1 MDTNIALQQRQV
13 ISEIKYLPAVSII
26 MPFRPVVTRKNE
38 LEYSLRSIM
47 GEIEQ
52 ELVTHYPTEKAV
64 PVIIKLKS
72 LIRHLNFNAHT
83 KSIAIF
89 VSSVAEKVYYME
101 LEVQEQVVF
110 SDSYNLRHLVL
121 NKKHT
126 KEYIVMTLGE
136 QGSKT
141 YLGNTSEFIRIKSNV
156 IKTPVSEGVANTKK
170 NSLDEFLHLMDQGL
184 SIIVKSYPL
193 PVFVIGNKSVIT
205 QFENTTVNEKN
216 IVHFIESSNSNIDEK
231 DIQVELMPYEL
242 EWQKVKQKYL
252 LNQVEKARL
261 ENKLA
266 RGIIEV
272 WQKANQNKVRL
283 LVLEIKYKTPKS
295 LNWHDSYCKIEYPGA
310 NAFYIK
316 DEIDDI
322 IDLVLESGGDVEYV
336 DENILSEYGNIV
348 LVSC

>member
-1 MDTNIALQQRQV
+1 MDINIALQERKV
-13 ISEIKYLPAVSII
+13 IADIKYLPVVSII

-47 GEIEQ
+47 RKVEQ

-64 PVIIKLKS
+64 PVIIKLKAVIS
-72 LIRHLNFNAHT
+72 HLNFNSHT

-89 VSSVAEKVYYME
+89 VSPVAEKVYYLQ
-101 LEVQEQVVF
+101 LEVEEQLAF
-110 SDSYNLRHLVL
+110 TDSYNLRELVL

-126 KEYIVMTLGE
+126 KEYIVMTLSE
-136 QGSKT
+136 HGSKT
-141 YLGNTSEFIRIKSNV
+141 YLGNTSEFICIKSNV
-156 IKTPVSEGVANTKK
+156 VETPIAAEITNTNN

-193 PVFVIGNKSVIT
+193 PVFIIGNKSVVT

-216 IVHFIESSNSNIDEK
+216 IVHFIEINNTPIEVQ
-231 DIQVELMPYEL
+231 DIAIELMPYEQ

-252 LNQVEKARL
+252 LNQIEKARD

-266 RGIIEV
+266 KGIIEV
-272 WQKANQNKVRL
+272 WQKANQNKVKL
-283 LVLEIKYKTPKS
+283 LVLETKYNTPKS

-316 DEIDDI
+316 DEVDDI

-336 DENILSEYGNIV
+336 DENMLTEYGNIV